1 MCLCSDLLFSGG
13 ARVAPFRLA
22 VEAAIANPDLK
33 ISRTLDDSSSLSRG
47 CAQLALK
54 LTQGDACAAAA
65 VVLTSSVEHV
75 MSQAQLQ
82 AAQTLNDQIVAKE
95 REFVLVEESRNAIE
109 AYLVDLRLARDGA
122 YKHLIDAAALN
133 AKLDETENW
142 LYDDGD
148 SASVEQLSSRMAA
161 LETSIRDTFPAFF
174 EKQKADKDAKEA
186 MLAAEAA
193 AAAAEAALHGKD
205 DHDNRAMK
213 YDERMR
219 LATKNKEEVNGTAD
233 AS

>member
-109 AYLVDLRLARDGA
+109 AYLVDMRLARDGA

-161 LETSIRDTFPAFF
+161 LQTSIRDSFPAFF

-219 LATKNKEEVNGTAD
+219 LATKNKEEVSGTAG
-233 AS
+233 SS

>member
-1 MCLCSDLLFSGG
+1 
-13 ARVAPFRLA
+13 
-22 VEAAIANPDLK
+22 
-33 ISRTLDDSSSLSRG
+33 
-47 CAQLALK
+47 
-54 LTQGDACAAAA
+54 
-65 VVLTSSVEHV
+65 
-75 MSQAQLQ
+75 
-82 AAQTLNDQIVAKE
+82 
-95 REFVLVEESRNAIE
+95 
-109 AYLVDLRLARDGA
+109 
-122 YKHLIDAAALN
+122 
-133 AKLDETENW
+133 
-142 LYDDGD
+142 
-148 SASVEQLSSRMAA
+148 MAA

-186 MLAAEAA
+186 MLAAEA